1 MKPWTKPRAVVALIA
16 YYLLAGAISAFIIAL
31 AGLPLLPA
39 VAVSITV
46 TVNMTAQM
54 LLFVHQR
61 RLAREATEEDR
72 SESR

>member
-1 MKPWTKPRAVVALIA
+1 MVALIA